1 MQAMASLASLVRLM
15 RPKQWVKNL
24 FVFTGLLFSHA
35 WDDTS
40 LVIKVLAAAAS
51 FSLIAS
57 SIYIINDIADR
68 EADRRHPVK
77 RSRPLAS
84 GAVGVREAL
93 MVAALLAIGGAL
105 LGAFASTTVLWL
117 LAAYAVINLAYS
129 AGLKQ
134 VVILDVFIIA
144 AGFMLRILAG
154 TIGVGI
160 PASQWL
166 LLTGLLITLFLGFA
180 KRRAEWQAAG
190 EEGASQRKVLEHYGP
205 ELLDHMIT
213 VAAAGVVM
221 SYSLYTMSAET
232 IAKHGTANLIY
243 TVPFVLYGIFRYIY
257 LLHHRQRGEDP
268 AGELLLDPHMVVTF
282 LAWLAA
288 TVWLIR

>member
-1 MQAMASLASLVRLM
+1 MNISALIRLM

-24 FVFTGLLFSHA
+24 FVFTGLLFSHTWSDA
-35 WDDTS
+35 E
-40 LVIKVLAAAAS
+40 LVVRVLAAAVG
-51 FSLIAS
+51 FSLIS
-57 SIYIINDIADR
+57 SCIYVINDLADR

-77 RSRPLAS
+77 RNRPLAS
-84 GAVGVREAL
+84 GAVSSGSAL
-93 MVAALLAIGGAL
+93 VLAALLAIAGAL
-105 LGAFASTTVLWL
+105 LGAYASSTVLWL
-117 LAAYAVINLAYS
+117 LVAYAVMNIGYS

-134 VVILDVFIIA
+134 IVILDVFIIA

-154 TIGVGI
+154 TLGVGI
-160 PASQWL
+160 PPSQWL

-180 KRRAEWQAAG
+180 KRRAELQAAG
-190 EEGASQRKVLEHYGP
+190 EEGAAQRKVLEQYGP

-232 IAKHGTANLIY
+232 VARHGGNLIY

-268 AGELLLDPHMVVTF
+268 AGELLLDPHMALTF
-282 LAWLAA
+282 IAWLAI
-288 TVWLIR
+288 TIWLIA

>member
-1 MQAMASLASLVRLM
+1 MTRVASLFRLM
-15 RPKQWVKNL
+15 RPQQWVKNL

-35 WDDTS
+35 WGDGA
-40 LVIKVLAAAAS
+40 LVVKVLAAAAG

-57 SIYIINDIADR
+57 AIYIINDLADR

-77 RSRPLAS
+77 RNRPLAS
-84 GAVGVREAL
+84 GAVSARAAL
-93 MVAALLAIGGAL
+93 VLAALLAVGGAV
-105 LGAFASTTVLWL
+105 LGALASITVLWL
-117 LAAYAVINLAYS
+117 LAAYAVINLGYS

-154 TIGVGI
+154 TAGVGI
-160 PASQWL
+160 PPSQWL

-213 VAAAGVVM
+213 VTAAGVVM
-221 SYSLYTMSAET
+221 SYSLYTMSADT
-232 IAKHGTANLIY
+232 VARHGTPNLIY

-268 AGELLLDPHMVVTF
+268 AAELLLDPHLAITF
-282 LAWLAA
+282 LAWLVT
-288 TVWLIR
+288 TVWLIA